1 MKFWQSYGWRLV
13 LNNAL
18 AFFVLVCI
26 TFILLRWLPGD
37 PLDVL
42 YSSDITRSVS
52 LVEREAMRE
61 SLGWHGSIWAQG
73 WQYIGE
79 LAQGHLGYS
88 IYHAAPVSELLA
100 ASLPWSLALVLLS
113 IPLAL
118 VAGVLPGLIAG
129 SQVSKRLDYWLVILA
144 AVFSS
149 LPSFALALL
158 LSSIFAHQLGWFPL
172 SGGATLFADY
182 SGWQRVLD
190 YLWHG
195 WLPLLVLAAH
205 GALRYFYL
213 ARGLAQQLSQRP
225 FIAVAKARGLN
236 QWQLIKHYYW
246 PNAWPEILTR
256 MTGVLP
262 SVLGSTLFVE
272 VVFSYPG
279 IGQLL
284 LDAIYNRDFPVIQG
298 AILTIGF
305 IILITNSLIDL
316 MVHQL
321 SLRG

>member
-1 MKFWQSYGWRLV
+1 MRFLQGYGWRLV
-13 LNNAL
+13 LSNVL
-18 AFFVLVCI
+18 AFFMLVFL

-42 YSSDITRSVS
+42 YSSDIARSVS
-52 LVEREAMRE
+52 FAEREAMRE
-61 SLGWHGSIWAQG
+61 TLGWDGSIWVQG
-73 WQYIGE
+73 WHYIHE
-79 LAQGHLGYS
+79 LVQGNLGYS
-88 IYHAAPVSELLA
+88 IHHAAPVSDLLL

-113 IPLAL
+113 APLGL
-118 VAGVLPGLIAG
+118 LLGVTPGLIAG
-129 SQVSKRLDYWLVILA
+129 SKANTHLDHWLVVLA
-144 AVFSS
+144 AIFSS

-158 LSSIFAHQLGWFPL
+158 LSSLFAHQLGWFPL
-172 SGGATLFADY
+172 SGGAALFASY
-182 SGWQRVLD
+182 SGWQWLTD
-190 YLWHG
+190 YIAHG
-195 WLPLLVLAAH
+195 FLPLIVLASH

-213 ARGLAQQLSQRP
+213 TRGLAQQLSQRP
-225 FIAVAKARGLN
+225 FIKTAKARGLS
-236 QWQLIKHYYW
+236 QWQLIRHYYW
-246 PNAWPEILTR
+246 PNAWPEVLTR

-298 AILTIGF
+298 ALLTLGF
-305 IILITNSLIDL
+305 IILLTNSLIDL